1 MLAASEIWAGHITCQ
16 RHWHLPYRANWVL
29 AALESEHEIHLSPRN
44 RKAQDTSVQKEDQ
57 PKPNSDPGLWNAP
70 FLNLYFEEMHR
81 HFLSALLFFW
91 QSALLHKSYFTM
103 LLASRVRSILAICNW
118 SVRKPYR
125 QSHMDQSGFKLIP
138 PTEKRWN
145 NEKLLGFISQRQMS
159 GILLWCSLKLT
170 AYCHWTSRIIPINK
184 W

>member
-1 MLAASEIWAGHITCQ
+1 MPTPLTSPLQ
-16 RHWHLPYRANWVL
+16 
-29 AALESEHEIHLSPRN
+29 SKLSSCSARV
-44 RKAQDTSVQKEDQ
+44 RTWDTPEPKKQK
-57 PKPNSDPGLWNAP
+57 SA
-70 FLNLYFEEMHR
+70 R
-81 HFLSALLFFW
+81 HFSTKRRPTKAKQWPRPLKCTFPQFVLRRNAQTFPVCFAFFFW
-91 QSALLHKSYFTM
+91 QSTLLHKSYFTM

-118 SVRKPYR
+118 PVRKPYR